1 MENSSLMA
9 PIHTKHN
16 EFDAIVVGSGPN
28 GLSAAVTL
36 ARANLSVLVLEAR
49 ETIGGGTSSLEL
61 TLPGF
66 IHDVC
71 SAVHPLAV
79 GSPFFRDL
87 PLQDYGLEW
96 IHPEIPLAHPLG
108 GVEAV
113 SLRRSLAETAKA
125 VGIDGAAYKD
135 LMDPLVEDWWALA
148 DEFLQPM
155 IHLPRNPVAFA
166 RFGLQAIQPAQWLT
180 RRFSAEP
187 ARALF
192 AGLAGHSFLPLSAP
206 ASAAFGLVLGAAGHA
221 VGWPFP
227 RGGAQKIA
235 DALAGYLRSLGGR
248 IEIGRPVTTLSELP
262 PSRALFLDL
271 APKGVLKLAG
281 NALPPRYR
289 RGLER
294 FPYGPGIFKMDYALS
309 DPIPWSAKE
318 CRRAG
323 TVHVGGTSAEIAA
336 AEDMVARKHTSAPTP
351 FVLLAQPTVSDPSRA
366 PAGKHVAWAY
376 CHAPGGSLS
385 DLTAPIED
393 QIERFA
399 PGFRDCIL
407 ARHVMNCA
415 DLERHN
421 PNLVG
426 GAVNGGSLDV
436 WHLLARPVLSPKPY
450 RTPLPG
456 VYLCSASTPP
466 GGGVHG
472 MCGYHAARLA
482 LREVFGQ

>member
-1 MENSSLMA
+1 MENSPA
-9 PIHTKHN
+9 RPFTQTRHD

-28 GLSAAVTL
+28 GLAAAVTL
-36 ARANLSVLVLEAR
+36 ARASLSVLVLEAR
-49 ETIGGGTSSLEL
+49 ETIGGGTRSMEL

-66 IHDVC
+66 MHDVC
-71 SAVHPLAV
+71 SAVHPMAV
-79 GSPFFRDL
+79 GSPFFRSL
-87 PLQDYGLEW
+87 PLHEHGLEW

-108 GVEAV
+108 GDRAV
-113 SLRRSLAETAKA
+113 LLHRSLAETVKA
-125 VGIDGAAYKD
+125 IGSDGARYEALLK
-135 LMDPLVEDWWALA
+135 PLVENWWELA
-148 DEFLQPM
+148 REFLQPM
-155 IHLPRNPVAFA
+155 LHLPRNPIAFA
-166 RFGLQAIQPAQWLT
+166 RFGSHAIQPAQWLAS
-180 RRFSAEP
+180 RFSQEP

-192 AGLAGHSFLPLSAP
+192 AGLAGHSFLPLNAP

-235 DALAGYLRSLGGR
+235 DALAGYLQSLGGK
-248 IEIGRPVTTLSELP
+248 IETGRVVENLSELP
-262 PSRALFLDL
+262 RARAVFLDI
-271 APKGVLKLAG
+271 APKVFLKIAG
-281 NALPPRYR
+281 NTLPTQYR
-289 RGLER
+289 RVLER
-294 FPYGPGIFKMDYALS
+294 FPYGPGIFKVDYALS
-309 DPIPWSAKE
+309 DPIPWSAPE

-336 AEDMVARKHTSAPTP
+336 AEETVARKHAPAPRP
-351 FVLLAQPTVSDPSRA
+351 FVLLAQPTVSDPTRA
-366 PAGKHVAWAY
+366 PSGKHVAWAY

-385 DLTAPIED
+385 DLTDPIED

-407 ARHVMNCA
+407 ARHIMNCA

-421 PNLVG
+421 ANLVG

-436 WHLLARPVLSPKPY
+436 WHLLARPVLSPNPY

-472 MCGYHAARLA
+472 MCGYHAARSA
-482 LREVFGQ
+482 LRNLFR

>member
-1 MENSSLMA
+1 MDPLRRKQ
-9 PIHTKHN
+9 TD
-16 EFDAIVVGSGPN
+16 FDAVVVGSGPN
-28 GLSAAVTL
+28 GLAAAVTL
-36 ARANLSVLVLEAR
+36 ARAELSVLVLEAS
-49 ETIGGGTSSLEL
+49 ESIGGGTRSMEL

-87 PLQDYGLEW
+87 PLHDHGLEW

-108 GVEAV
+108 GGGV
-113 SLRRSLAETAKA
+113 SLRRTLAETATLL
-125 VGIDGAAYKD
+125 GNDGPAYSA
-135 LMDPLVEDWWALA
+135 LMQPLVDNWWGLA
-148 DEFLQPM
+148 REFLQPM
-155 IHLPRNPVAFA
+155 IHLPRDPLAFI
-166 RFGLQAIQPAQWLT
+166 RFGLRAIQPAQWLA
-180 RRFSAEP
+180 RRFFGEP

-235 DALAGYLRSLGGR
+235 GALAGYLRSLGGQ
-248 IEIGRPVTTLSELP
+248 IEIARPVARLSDLP
-262 PSRALFLDL
+262 ASRALLLDL
-271 APKGVLKLAG
+271 TPRALVKLAG
-281 NALPPRYR
+281 NTLPPRYR
-289 RGLER
+289 QALER
-294 FPYGPGIFKMDYALS
+294 FPYGSGIFKVDYALS
-309 DPIPWSAKE
+309 APIPWSAEE

-336 AEDMVARKHTSAPTP
+336 AEDTVARKRSLAPKP
-351 FVLLAQPTVSDPSRA
+351 FVLLAQPTLSDPSRA
-366 PAGKHVAWAY
+366 PSGKHVAWAY
-376 CHAPGGSLS
+376 CHTPSGSLS
-385 DLTAPIED
+385 DLTERIET

-407 ARHVMNCA
+407 ARHTMNSA
-415 DLERHN
+415 ALEQHN
-421 PNLVG
+421 PNLIG
-426 GAVNGGSLDV
+426 GAINGGSLDLK
-436 WHLLARPVLSPKPY
+436 HLLVRPVLRPNPY
-450 RTPLPG
+450 RTPLRG

-472 MCGYHAARLA
+472 MCGYHAAQWA

>member
-1 MENSSLMA
+1 MDPLRGKQT
-9 PIHTKHN
+9 H
-16 EFDAIVVGSGPN
+16 FDAVVVGSGPN
-28 GLSAAVTL
+28 GLAAAVTL
-36 ARANLSVLVLEAR
+36 ARAKLSVLVLEAS
-49 ETIGGGTSSLEL
+49 ESIGGGTRSMEL

-79 GSPFFRDL
+79 GSPFFRNL
-87 PLQDYGLEW
+87 PLHDHGLEW

-108 GVEAV
+108 GGGSV
-113 SLRRSLAETAKA
+113 SLRRSLAETARLLEN
-125 VGIDGAAYKD
+125 DGPAYSA
-135 LMDPLVEDWWALA
+135 LMQPLVDNWWGLA
-148 DEFLQPM
+148 REFLQPM
-155 IHLPRNPVAFA
+155 IHLPRDPLAFI
-166 RFGLQAIQPAQWLT
+166 RFGLRAIQPAQWLA
-180 RRFSAEP
+180 RRFSGDP

-235 DALAGYLRSLGGR
+235 DALASYLQSLAGQ
-248 IEIGRPVTTLSELP
+248 IEIARPVARLSDLP
-262 PSRALFLDL
+262 ASRALLLDL
-271 APKGVLKLAG
+271 TPRALLKLAG
-281 NALPPRYR
+281 NTLPLRYR
-289 RGLER
+289 HALER
-294 FPYGPGIFKMDYALS
+294 FPYGSGIFKVDYALS
-309 DPIPWSAKE
+309 APIPWSAEE

-336 AEDMVARKHTSAPTP
+336 AEDTVARKRSLAPKP
-351 FVLLAQPTVSDPSRA
+351 FILLAQPTLSDPSRA
-366 PAGKHVAWAY
+366 PSGKHVAWAY
-376 CHAPGGSLS
+376 CHTPSGSLS
-385 DLTAPIED
+385 DLTDRIET

-407 ARHVMNCA
+407 ARHTMNSVA
-415 DLERHN
+415 LEQHN
-421 PNLVG
+421 PNLIG
-426 GAVNGGSLDV
+426 GAVNGGSLDLK
-436 WHLLARPVLSPKPY
+436 HLLVRPVLRPNPY
-450 RTPLPG
+450 RTPLRG

-472 MCGYHAARLA
+472 MCGYHAAQWA

>member
-1 MENSSLMA
+1 MDSSALMHSGFA
-9 PIHTKHN
+9 KHN
-16 EFDAIVVGSGPN
+16 EFDAVVVGSGPN
-28 GLSAAVTL
+28 GLAAAVTL
-36 ARANLSVLVLEAR
+36 ARARLSVLVLEAR
-49 ETIGGGTSSLEL
+49 ETIGGATRSMEL

-66 IHDVC
+66 VHDVC

-79 GSPFFRDL
+79 GSPFFHSL
-87 PLQDYGLEW
+87 PLREYGLEW
-96 IHPEIPLAHPLG
+96 IHPKIPLAHPLG
-108 GVEAV
+108 GTEAV
-113 SLRRSLAETAKA
+113 SLRRSLAETAQA
-125 VGIDGAAYKD
+125 IGIDGPAYRR
-135 LMDPLVEDWWALA
+135 LMHPLVESWWALA
-148 DEFLQPM
+148 GEFLQPM
-155 IHLPRNPVAFA
+155 IHLPRNPVALA
-166 RFGLQAIQPAQWLT
+166 RFGLKAIQPAQWLA

-192 AGLAGHSFLPLSAP
+192 AGLAGHSFLSLKAP

-235 DALAGYLRSLGGR
+235 DALAGYLRSLGGH
-248 IEIGRPVTTLSELP
+248 IETGRPIENLAELP
-262 PSRALFLDL
+262 RSRALLFDT
-271 APKGVLKLAG
+271 APRALLKLAG
-281 NALPPRYR
+281 SRLPPSYR
-289 RGLER
+289 RALER
-294 FPYGPGIFKMDYALS
+294 FPYGSGIFKIDYALS
-309 DPIPWSAKE
+309 EAIPWSAQE
-318 CRRAG
+318 CRQAG

-336 AEDMVARKHTSAPTP
+336 AEDIVARKHATAPNP

-366 PAGKHVAWAY
+366 PAGKHVAWTY

-385 DLTAPIED
+385 DMTVPIED

-399 PGFRDCIL
+399 PGFRDCVI

-421 PNLVG
+421 ANLVG
-426 GAVNGGSLDV
+426 GAVNGGSLDL
-436 WHLLARPVLSPKPY
+436 WHLLARPILGPKPY

-482 LREVFGQ
+482 LREVFGK

>member
-1 MENSSLMA
+1 MDPLRRKQ
-9 PIHTKHN
+9 TD
-16 EFDAIVVGSGPN
+16 FDAVVVGSGPN
-28 GLSAAVTL
+28 GLAAAVTL
-36 ARANLSVLVLEAR
+36 ARAKLSVLVLEAS
-49 ETIGGGTSSLEL
+49 ESIGGGTRSMEL

-87 PLQDYGLEW
+87 PLHDHGLEW

-108 GVEAV
+108 GGGGV
-113 SLRRSLAETAKA
+113 SLRRTLAETATLL
-125 VGIDGAAYKD
+125 GNDGPTYSA
-135 LMDPLVEDWWALA
+135 LMRPLVDNWWGLA
-148 DEFLQPM
+148 REFLQPM
-155 IHLPRNPVAFA
+155 IHLPRDPLAFI
-166 RFGLQAIQPAQWLT
+166 RFGLRAIQPAQWLA
-180 RRFSAEP
+180 RRFSGEP

-235 DALAGYLRSLGGR
+235 DALAGYLRSLGGQ
-248 IEIGRPVTTLSELP
+248 IEIARPVARLSDLP
-262 PSRALFLDL
+262 ASRALLLDL
-271 APKGVLKLAG
+271 TPRALVKLAG
-281 NALPPRYR
+281 NTLPPRYR
-289 RGLER
+289 QALER
-294 FPYGPGIFKMDYALS
+294 FPYGSGIFKVDYALS
-309 DPIPWSAKE
+309 APIPWSAEE

-336 AEDMVARKHTSAPTP
+336 AEDTVARKRSLAPKP
-351 FVLLAQPTVSDPSRA
+351 FVLLAQPTLSDPSRA
-366 PAGKHVAWAY
+366 PSGKHVAWAY
-376 CHAPGGSLS
+376 CHTPSGSLS
-385 DLTAPIED
+385 DLTERIET

-407 ARHVMNCA
+407 ARHTMNSA
-415 DLERHN
+415 ALEQHN
-421 PNLVG
+421 PNLIG
-426 GAVNGGSLDV
+426 GAVNGGSLDLK
-436 WHLLARPVLSPKPY
+436 HLLVRPVLRPNPY
-450 RTPLPG
+450 RTPLGG

-472 MCGYHAARLA
+472 MCGYHAAQWA
-482 LREVFGQ
+482 LKEVFGQ

>member
-1 MENSSLMA
+1 MD
-9 PIHTKHN
+9 PIRAKLN
-16 EFDAIVVGSGPN
+16 EFDAVVVGSGPN
-28 GLSAAVTL
+28 GLAAAVTL
-36 ARANLSVLVLEAR
+36 ARARLSVLVLEAC
-49 ETIGGGTSSLEL
+49 ETIGGGARSTEL

-66 IHDVC
+66 VHDVC

-108 GVEAV
+108 GAEAV

-125 VGIDGAAYKD
+125 IGIDGAVYRG
-135 LMDPLVEDWWALA
+135 LMGPLVDGWWSLA

-155 IHLPRNPVAFA
+155 IHLPRNPLAFM
-166 RFGLQAIQPAQWLT
+166 RFGLRAIQPAQWLT

-192 AGLAGHSFLPLSAP
+192 AGLAGHSFLPLSAL
-206 ASAAFGLVLGAAGHA
+206 ASAAYGLVLGAAGHV

-227 RGGAQKIA
+227 RGGAQKIS
-235 DALAGYLRSLGGR
+235 DALAAYLQSLGGR
-248 IEIGRPVTTLSELP
+248 IETGRRIANLAELP
-262 PSRALFLDL
+262 RSRALFLDITPRAL
-271 APKGVLKLAG
+271 VALAG
-281 NALPPRYR
+281 DALPQRYR
-289 RGLER
+289 SKLER
-294 FPYGPGIFKMDYALS
+294 FRYGPGIFKVDYALS
-309 DPIPWSAKE
+309 DPIPWSAEE

-323 TVHVGGTSAEIAA
+323 TVHVGGTLAEIAA
-336 AEDMVARKHTSAPTP
+336 SEDTVARKHATAPNP

-376 CHAPGGSLS
+376 CHVPSGSRR
-385 DLTAPIED
+385 DMTEPIED

-407 ARHVMNCA
+407 ARHVM
-415 DLERHN
+415 DSVELERRN
-421 PNLVG
+421 ANLVG
-426 GAVNGGSLDV
+426 GAVNGGSPDL
-436 WHLLARPVLSPKPY
+436 WHLLARPILSPKPY

-482 LREVFGQ
+482 LREVFSEL

>member
-1 MENSSLMA
+1 MHSGCA
-9 PIHTKHN
+9 KHN
-16 EFDAIVVGSGPN
+16 EFDAVVVGSGPN
-28 GLSAAVTL
+28 GLAAAVTL
-36 ARANLSVLVLEAR
+36 ARAKLSVLVLEAR
-49 ETIGGGTSSLEL
+49 ETIGGATRSMEL

-66 IHDVC
+66 VHDVC
-71 SAVHPLAV
+71 SAVHPLAA
-79 GSPFFRDL
+79 GSPFFHSL
-87 PLQDYGLEW
+87 PLRDYGLEW

-108 GVEAV
+108 GTEAI
-113 SLRRSLAETAKA
+113 SLRRSLSETAQTLG
-125 VGIDGAAYKD
+125 VDGPAYGR
-135 LMDPLVEDWWALA
+135 LMNPLVENWWALA
-148 DEFLQPM
+148 GEFLRPM
-155 IHLPRNPVAFA
+155 IHLPRNPVALA
-166 RFGLQAIQPAQWLT
+166 RFGLKAIQPAQYLA

-192 AGLAGHSFLPLSAP
+192 AGLAGHSFLSLSAP

-227 RGGAQKIA
+227 RGGAQKIP

-248 IEIGRPVTTLSELP
+248 IETGRPIENLAELP
-262 PSRALFLDL
+262 RSRTLLLDTAPRAL
-271 APKGVLKLAG
+271 LKLAG
-281 NALPPRYR
+281 SRLPPSYR
-289 RGLER
+289 RALEQ
-294 FPYGPGIFKMDYALS
+294 FPYGSGIFKIDYALS
-309 DPIPWSAKE
+309 EPIPWSAQQ
-318 CRRAG
+318 CRQAG

-336 AEDMVARKHTSAPTP
+336 AEDIVARKHATAPRP

-366 PAGKHVAWAY
+366 PAGKHIAWTY

-385 DLTAPIED
+385 DLTVPIED

-399 PGFRDCIL
+399 PGFRDCVI

-426 GAVNGGSLDV
+426 GAVNGGSLDL
-436 WHLLARPVLSPKPY
+436 WHLLARPVLSPRPY

-482 LREVFGQ
+482 LREVFGK

>member
-1 MENSSLMA
+1 MESVR
-9 PIHTKHN
+9 TKHA
-16 EFDAIVVGSGPN
+16 EFDAVVVGSGPN
-28 GLSAAVTL
+28 GLAAAVTM
-36 ARANLSVLVLEAR
+36 ARAKLSVLVLEAS
-49 ETIGGGTSSLEL
+49 ESIGGGTRSMPL

-87 PLQDYGLEW
+87 PLREHGLEW

-108 GVEAV
+108 GRQAV
-113 SLRRSLAETAKA
+113 SLLRSLDDTAKS
-125 VGIDGAAYKD
+125 VGPDGAAYKA
-135 LMDPLVEDWWALA
+135 LMNPLVENWWGLA
-148 DEFLQPM
+148 REFLQPM
-155 IHLPRNPVAFA
+155 IHLPRDPLAFI
-166 RFGLQAIQPAQWLT
+166 RFGLRAIQPAQWLT
-180 RRFSAEP
+180 RRFSNEP

-192 AGLAGHSFLPLSAP
+192 AGLAGHSFLPLTAP

-235 DALAGYLRSLGGR
+235 DALASYLQSLGGK
-248 IEIGRPVTTLSELP
+248 IETSRPVATLSELP
-262 PSRALFLDL
+262 RSRTLFLDL
-271 APKGVLKLAG
+271 TPRAFLKLAG
-281 NALPPRYR
+281 NSLPNQYR
-289 RGLER
+289 HALER
-294 FPYGPGIFKMDYALS
+294 FPYGSGIFKIDYALNT
-309 DPIPWSAKE
+309 PIPWSAEE

-336 AEDMVARKHTSAPTP
+336 AEHTVARKHATAARP
-351 FVLLAQPTVSDPSRA
+351 FVLLAQPTLSDPSRA
-366 PAGKHVAWAY
+366 PTGKHVAWAY
-376 CHAPGGSLS
+376 CHTPSGSVS
-385 DLTAPIED
+385 DLTDSIEA

-407 ARHVMNCA
+407 ARKTMNTVA
-415 DLERHN
+415 LERHN
-421 PNLVG
+421 PNLIG
-426 GAVNGGSLDV
+426 GAVNGGALDV
-436 WHLLARPVLSPKPY
+436 RHLLVRPILSAKPY

-482 LREVFGQ
+482 LKEIFGH